1 MKRKSVLIIAILIM
15 SIGFA
20 AISTTLIINGNTKV
34 SENAADFSVIFTKAK
49 LDGED
54 VYANVISQDKKTI
67 TFETKDLKSV
77 NDNSVLTYE
86 ITNNSSNYD
95 AEVSVNCKVKDEG
108 SAKYTSI
115 KNEFEGNA
123 TKVLAKESI
132 NGKLTINLEKIA
144 TEEIREEYVCALT
157 FNALERDTLGETYSG
172 PTEWTF
178 NYTGSEQTF
187 TVPISG
193 TYQLEAWGA
202 QGGHSQWSYGGN
214 GGYSSGSIYLNKND
228 TLTIVVGGQG
238 GGIHQ
243 SGYWGNRAY
252 GGYNGGGSSG
262 LDKDG
267 NDNGNNET
275 GGGGGGFTIVKKTD
289 ISYICAGGGGGGGGW
304 DGPGGSGSAG
314 GGGGSGS
321 YADKG
326 NNGTGAE
333 QCGNSIIGGNGGAA
347 KSAAG
352 VGSAWINETYVK
364 TISVTSGVRS
374 GNGTA
379 KISLIS

>member
-115 KNEFEGNA
+115 KNEFDGNA
-123 TKVLAKESI
+123 TKVLAKETI

-144 TEEIREEYVCALT
+144 TEEVREEYVCGLT

-214 GGYSSGSIYLNKND
+214 GGYSSGSIYLNRND

-243 SGYWGNRAY
+243 SGYWGDRAY

-267 NDNGNNET
+267 NDNRNNET
-275 GGGGGGFTIVKKTD
+275 GGGGGG
-289 ISYICAGGGGGGGGW
+289 
-304 DGPGGSGSAG
+304 
-314 GGGGSGS
+314 
-321 YADKG
+321 
-326 NNGTGAE
+326 
-333 QCGNSIIGGNGGAA
+333 
-347 KSAAG
+347 
-352 VGSAWINETYVK
+352 
-364 TISVTSGVRS
+364 
-374 GNGTA
+374 
-379 KISLIS
+379 

>member
-1 MKRKSVLIIAILIM
+1 MKRKSTLIIAILIM
-15 SIGFA
+15 AVGFA
-20 AISTTLIINGNTKV
+20 ATSTTLIINGNAKIN
-34 SENAADFSVIFTKAK
+34 ENTEDFSVIFTKAI
-49 LDGED
+49 LDGTD
-54 VYANVISQDKKTI
+54 VYANVISQDKKAI
-67 TFETKDLKSV
+67 TFETKDLKTL
-77 NDNSVLTYE
+77 NDSSVLNYE
-86 ITNNSSNYD
+86 VTNNSSNYD
-95 AEVSVNCKVKDEG
+95 AEVQVNCKVKDNTE
-108 SAKYTSI
+108 AKYTSI
-115 KNEFEGNA
+115 KNELEGNA
-123 TKVLAKESI
+123 TIVKAKETL
-132 NGKLTINLEKIA
+132 NGTLTVNLEKVA
-144 TEEIREEYVCALT
+144 TEEIREEYVCKLT
-157 FNALERDTLGETYSG
+157 FNAVERDVLGYKG

-178 NYTGSEQTF
+178 DYTGSEQTF

-214 GGYSSGSIYLNKND
+214 GGYSSGSIYLNRND

-243 SGYWGNRAY
+243 SSYWGNRAY

-267 NDNGNNET
+267 NDNNNNET

-289 ISYICAGGGGGGGGW
+289 TSYICAGGGGGGGGW

-321 YADKG
+321 FADKG

-347 KSAAG
+347 QSAAG
-352 VGSAWINETYVK
+352 VGSAWINEIYVK
-364 TISVTSGVRS
+364 KISTKSGIRI
-374 GNGTA
+374 GNGEA